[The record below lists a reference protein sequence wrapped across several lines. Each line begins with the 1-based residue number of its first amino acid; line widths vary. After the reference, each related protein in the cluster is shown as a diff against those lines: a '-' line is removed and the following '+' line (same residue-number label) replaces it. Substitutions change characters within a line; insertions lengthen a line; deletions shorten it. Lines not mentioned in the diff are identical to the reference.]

1 MANYV
6 ELKAAIA
13 QVIKT
18 NGNEEITGQAL
29 QDVLNTIINTV
40 GYGSSYMGVANPTTD
55 PGLPPDSNV
64 FYLAFEPGIYTNFEN
79 LTVRRGLTVL
89 WNNQYGW
96 QLTNVFIDY
105 NNPYIYDGK
114 LGMPGNGS
122 EYGVLEVLKSIQLI
136 GDWDINK
143 HYFVEQISRN
153 ATNYGYRLIISSID
167 ENNIQK
173 IEYDTGNGY
182 QLEEAENRTTICIF
196 PEINGKSVIA
206 GIDYYLMDDN
216 SFYDTH
222 TTNNFLL
229 RQSVIVP
236 KQRSD
241 LYFRYFQGAMSAV
254 ENIVMNAIKNIFLV
268 GDWDISKHYI
278 IDEINRNHT
287 DSNYRFSIREVDESG
302 VSLEISYDTGVN
314 FSVVEAGAGKYTT
327 VIFPIYKNRYVVA
340 IIDYNILQ
348 NNGRFVIYPYNRY
361 ILNNNILFPQILESI
376 DTSCMYDAKLGLVE
390 NTTSRSIVSAI
401 KDIQLYGKWDM
412 TKRYKIDTLSRD
424 DSGYKY
430 RLVIE
435 DLDGN
440 EIYDT
445 GVNFSVVE
453 AGAGKYTTVDF
464 GVNALGLGVRATIDY
479 NIIPNNAQNVIGGVS
494 NAVFRSSVFKNDDT
508 SDTYIGG
515 EIGEVIQQYS
525 KSDLIPA
532 FDLQDRFR
540 QIIMGATSKK
550 GFICMR
556 SDDTPRVDLE
566 WIKLLDTHGLKYTIC
581 ANVPYFDVNNTREL
595 MQKIQQSG
603 HEVCDHTCFHTTFY
617 ANVPDE
623 YMKFFQPY
631 IDSGD
636 ITRTQ
641 EENLGGIKGKRITFK
656 TKVLENYQEHQI
668 GTNNGYALTAGTSR
682 ITGDFSVAPSGDNL
696 LLYIDNTIGDKIGW
710 VMGVNRDDT
719 GITMTNNDGT
729 TPIPTGSEYINMYA
743 VVPTVF
749 NYTLTEDATYCL
761 LLSGQCWFNKL
772 GLRKPMVWN
781 QPGGTMPFVDRTYL
795 SRVIKRLG
803 MRGGETDQTLSEGA
817 KATYNYYTPFPF
829 VTYNWEGGYLHF
841 DACDGSDAWMNNV
854 KGMIAD
860 YVATRNIRTLATHF
874 IYNNFPGATTD
885 EKRQNWLIWFDKL
898 FKWLNEANIEMLTLE
913 ERDFVLD
920 YSETNR
926 YANVFP
932 ELYYDRANR
941 GKPDGYTITNTNVLY
956 TDNGRPESKNKALEL
971 YGTGNVF
978 KINNLG
984 GLEKGKM
991 LLRGFLQSSTSAAKV
1006 TISTSQGLTIP
1017 SWNQLP
1023 YTPTLDE
1030 ITFNNYNQWREFEIE
1045 LDIPYTMNYINIS
1058 LDVENVPTEK
1068 VFVSGITL
1076 IGK

>member
-18 NGNEEITGQAL
+18 NGNKEITGQAL

-153 ATNYGYRLIISSID
+153 STTYGYRFIISSID

-206 GIDYYLMDDN
+206 GIDYYLMNDN
-216 SFYDTH
+216 SIYDTH

-241 LYFRYFQGAMSAV
+241 LYIRYFQGDISAV
-254 ENIVMNAIKNIFLV
+254 ENIIMNAIKNIFLV

-287 DSNYRFSIREVDESG
+287 SSNYRFAIREVDESG

-327 VIFPIYKNRYVVA
+327 V
-340 IIDYNILQ
+340 
-348 NNGRFVIYPYNRY
+348 
-361 ILNNNILFPQILESI
+361 
-376 DTSCMYDAKLGLVE
+376 
-390 NTTSRSIVSAI
+390 
-401 KDIQLYGKWDM
+401 
-412 TKRYKIDTLSRD
+412 
-424 DSGYKY
+424 
-430 RLVIE
+430 
-435 DLDGN
+435 
-440 EIYDT
+440 
-445 GVNFSVVE
+445 
-453 AGAGKYTTVDF
+453 DF
-464 GVNALGLGVRATIDY
+464 GVNDLGLGVRATIDY

-581 ANVPYFDVNNTREL
+581 ANVPYYDVNNTREL

-636 ITRTQ
+636 IIRTQ

-668 GTNNGYALTAGTSR
+668 GNNNGYALTAGTSR

-772 GLRKPMVWN
+772 GLKKPMVWN

-817 KATYNYYTPFPF
+817 KATYNHYTPFPF

-1068 VFVSGITL
+1068 VIVSGITL

>member
-153 ATNYGYRLIISSID
+153 STTYGYRFIISSID

-206 GIDYYLMDDN
+206 GIDYYLMNDD
-216 SFYDTH
+216 SMYDTH

-241 LYFRYFQGAMSAV
+241 LYIRYFQGAMSAV

-287 DSNYRFSIREVDESG
+287 DSNYRFAIREVDESG
-302 VSLEISYDTGVN
+302 VSLEIS
-314 FSVVEAGAGKYTT
+314 
-327 VIFPIYKNRYVVA
+327 
-340 IIDYNILQ
+340 
-348 NNGRFVIYPYNRY
+348 
-361 ILNNNILFPQILESI
+361 
-376 DTSCMYDAKLGLVE
+376 
-390 NTTSRSIVSAI
+390 
-401 KDIQLYGKWDM
+401 
-412 TKRYKIDTLSRD
+412 
-424 DSGYKY
+424 
-430 RLVIE
+430 
-435 DLDGN
+435 
-440 EIYDT
+440 YDT

-479 NIIPNNAQNVIGGVS
+479 NIIPNNAQNVISGVS
-494 NAVFRSSVFKNDDT
+494 NAVFRSSVFKNDNT

-581 ANVPYFDVNNTREL
+581 ANVPYYDVNNTREL

-636 ITRTQ
+636 IIRTQ
-641 EENLGGIKGKRITFK
+641 EEDLGGIKGKRITFK

-682 ITGDFSVAPSGDNL
+682 ITGDFSVAPSGDKL

-761 LLSGQCWFNKL
+761 LLSGQCWFNEL
-772 GLRKPMVWN
+772 GLKKPMVWN

-817 KATYNYYTPFPF
+817 KATYNHYTPFPF

-1068 VFVSGITL
+1068 VIVSGITL